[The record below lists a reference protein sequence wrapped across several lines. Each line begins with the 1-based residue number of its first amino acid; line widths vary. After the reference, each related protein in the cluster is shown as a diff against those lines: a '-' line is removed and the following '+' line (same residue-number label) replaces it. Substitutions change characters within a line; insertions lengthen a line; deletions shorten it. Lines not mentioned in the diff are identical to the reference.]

1 MMMMTRLLAAGLLV
15 FAMGGTTVCAQSSFP
30 ERRITLLVGY
40 GAGGPTD
47 LAFRAL
53 ADAASKHLGQ
63 RVIVENK
70 PGAAATLSGMA
81 AMRAKPD
88 GYTLGHVSANIL
100 RQPHLGKVDYDPL
113 TDLTWIVGVADY
125 LGGVVVRADAPWRS
139 WQDLVT
145 HAKANPGKIS
155 YATTG
160 VGGIQ
165 HMAWSEIGQKLGI
178 QWTMVPY
185 KSSPEASNALLGG
198 QVHASGGSGG
208 WMQFV
213 LDGRMRLLV
222 ATGDKFPRF
231 PEVPTWT
238 ELGYGVSTRS
248 PFGIAGPKG
257 MDPKVVATLHDAF
270 AKAVRE
276 PDFVKTLERFE
287 MNVAYLPTADY
298 QRWAR
303 ERHSIEK
310 GAVEKLG
317 LRN

>member
-1 MMMMTRLLAAGLLV
+1 MTTIVRVLALLLLASIAAVGW
-15 FAMGGTTVCAQSSFP
+15 AQTFP
-30 ERRITLLVGY
+30 ERRITLLIGY

-53 ADAASKHLGQ
+53 AEAASKQLGQ

-70 PGAAATLSGMA
+70 PGAAATLAGA
-81 AMRAKPD
+81 AAARAKPD
-88 GYTLGHVSANIL
+88 GYTIAHVSANIL
-100 RQPHLGKVDYDPL
+100 RAPHLGKVDYDPL
-113 TDLTWIVGVADY
+113 TDLTWIIGVADY
-125 LGGVVVRADAPWRS
+125 LGGVVVRADAPWKT
-139 WQDLVT
+139 WQEFVDY
-145 HAKANPGKIS
+145 ARANPKKIT

-165 HMAWSEIGQKLGI
+165 HLSWSEIGQKLGI
-178 QWTMVPY
+178 DWVMVPY

-222 ATGDKFPRF
+222 ATGNKFPRL
-231 PEVPTWT
+231 PEVPTWM

-248 PFGIAGPKG
+248 PFGIAGPKN

-270 AKAVRE
+270 RQALKD
-276 PDFVKTLERFE
+276 PDFLKTLERFE
-287 MNVAYLPTADY
+287 MNTAYLSSAEY
-298 QRWAR
+298 QKWAR
-303 ERHSIEK
+303 ERSAIEK
-310 GAVEKLG
+310 AAVERLG
-317 LRN
+317 LRP

>member
-1 MMMMTRLLAAGLLV
+1 MGIRIAACLLLAWLSASA
-15 FAMGGTTVCAQSSFP
+15 FAQTFP
-30 ERRITLLVGY
+30 ERRITLLIGY
-40 GAGGPTD
+40 SAGGPTD

-53 ADAASKHLGQ
+53 AEAASRHLGQ

-70 PGAAATLSGMA
+70 PGAAATLSGIA

-88 GYTLGHVSANIL
+88 GYTLAHVSASIV
-100 RQPHLGKVDYDPL
+100 RMPHMSKVDYDPIA
-113 TDLTWIVGVADY
+113 DLTWIMGVADY
-125 LGGVVVRADAPWRS
+125 LGGIVVRADAPWKT
-139 WQDLVT
+139 WPDLVT
-145 HAKANPGKIS
+145 YAKANPNKIT

-165 HMAWSEIGQKLGI
+165 HLAWSEIGQKLGI
-178 QWTMVPY
+178 EWVMVPY

-222 ATGDKFPRF
+222 ATGDKFPKF
-231 PEVPTWT
+231 PEVPTWM

-257 MDPKVVATLHDAF
+257 MDPKLVATLHDAF
-270 AKAVRE
+270 RQSLKD
-276 PDFVKTLERFE
+276 PDFLKTLERFE
-287 MNVAYLPTADY
+287 MNTAYLSTADY
-298 QRWAR
+298 LKWAR
-303 ERHSIEK
+303 ERSAIERS
-310 GAVEKLG
+310 AIERLG
-317 LRN
+317 LKQ

>member
-1 MMMMTRLLAAGLLV
+1 MNRIVRIVVLLALASAVTCGW
-15 FAMGGTTVCAQSSFP
+15 AQNFP
-30 ERRITLLVGY
+30 ERRITLLIGY

-53 ADAASKHLGQ
+53 AEAASRQLGQ

-70 PGAAATLSGMA
+70 PGAAATLAGTTV
-81 AMRAKPD
+81 MRMKPD
-88 GYTLGHVSANIL
+88 GYTIAHVSANIL
-100 RQPHLGKVDYDPL
+100 RTPHMGKVDYDPL
-113 TDLTWIVGVADY
+113 ADLTWIIGVADY
-125 LGGVVVRADAPWRS
+125 LGGVVVRADAPWKT
-139 WQDLVT
+139 WQEFVDY
-145 HAKANPGKIS
+145 AKANPQKIS

-165 HMAWSEIGQKLGI
+165 HLAWSEIGQKLGI

-213 LDGRMRLLV
+213 QDGRMRLLV
-222 ATGDKFPRF
+222 ATGNKFPRF
-231 PEVPTWT
+231 PDVPTWM

-248 PFGIAGPKG
+248 PFGIAGPKN

-270 AKAVRE
+270 RQALKD
-276 PDFVKTLERFE
+276 PDFLKTLERFE
-287 MNVAYLPTADY
+287 MNTAYLSTADY
-298 QRWAR
+298 QKWAR
-303 ERHSIEK
+303 ERSAIEK
-310 GAVEKLG
+310 SAVERLG
-317 LRN
+317 LRP